1 MYVHVR
7 VSKMFSEI
15 LFPVGRF
22 KDTNNPPMDKSVSY
36 SLLLKPN
43 FPGDI

>member
-7 VSKMFSEI
+7 VSNMFSEI
-15 LFPVGRF
+15 PFPVGRF
-22 KDTNNPPMDKSVSY
+22 KDMTNPPMDKSVTY

-43 FPGDI
+43 FPGDM